1 MCEDFAQ
8 PMGIEKGVI
17 FSFMATSAT
26 SIKAFSNFPGED
38 EYVLLP
44 STKMKIINK
53 TIDPDNND
61 ILLVTMEEVP
71 ILREGE
77 HTTQK

>member
-8 PMGIEKGVI
+8 PTGDEKGVV

-26 SIKAFSNFPGED
+26 SIKAFSNFPGEE

-44 STKMKIINK
+44 STKMKITNK
-53 TIDPDNND
+53 IIDPHNKNL
-61 ILLVTMEEVP
+61 LLVTMEEVP
-71 ILREGE
+71 IVRNGE
-77 HTTQK
+77 HTTEK